1 LQQETIYDVVIIG
14 GGLAGLSLAIQL
26 RRHPYKV
33 LVLEKEQYPFHRV
46 CGEYISFESWDF
58 LESLGYPLSEMNLPV
73 INHFIVTAPNGLKV
87 EQLLPQG
94 GFGISR
100 YKIDNELAQLA
111 RQAGA
116 LVVEGV
122 KATDVVLVSNIN
134 HIQTNQGLYKAKLV
148 VGCFGKRSNM
158 DVKWKRSFIN
168 NKATRL
174 NNYIGV
180 KYHVKTNQP
189 QNAIALHNFKDGYCG
204 VSKVEG
210 DEYCICYL
218 TTAAN
223 LQAFGGSFKAMEENL
238 LYQNPHLKELFTQS
252 AFLWKEPI
260 TIAQISF
267 QKKEMVYNNMLM
279 LGDAAGMI
287 APLCG
292 NGMSIALHGSKIAAG
307 LLHQYLQKKITY
319 NQLLYQYQQQWQQLF
334 SRRLWVGRFIQRI
347 FGKPFLTSI
356 FLRLLKPFPPIISFL
371 IRQTHGKPF

>member
-1 LQQETIYDVVIIG
+1 MQQETIYDVVIIG

-26 RRHPYKV
+26 RHHSYKV

-87 EQLLPQG
+87 ERTLPQG

-100 YKIDNELAQLA
+100 YKIDAELAQLA
-111 RQAGA
+111 RQAGVMV
-116 LVVEGV
+116 LEGV
-122 KATDVVLVSNIN
+122 KATDVVLVNQLN
-134 HIQTNQGLYKAKLV
+134 HISTNKGLFKAKLV
-148 VGCFGKRSNM
+148 VGCFGKRSNI
-158 DVKWKRSFIN
+158 DVKWKRNFIN
-168 NKATRL
+168 HKATRL

-180 KYHVKTNQP
+180 KYHIKTRLP

-210 DEYCICYL
+210 DEYCLCYL

-223 LQAFGGSFKAMEENL
+223 LQAYGNSVKAMEEKL
-238 LYQNPHLKELFTQS
+238 LYQNPHLKELFAS
-252 AFLWKEPI
+252 SEFLWKEPV
-260 TIAQISF
+260 TIAQVSF
-267 QKKEMVYNNMLM
+267 QKKELVYNNMLM

-307 LLHQYLQKKITY
+307 LLHQHLQGQITY
-319 NQLLYQYQQQWQQLF
+319 HRLLHQYQQQWQQLF

-356 FLRLLKPFPPIISFL
+356 FLQLLKPFPPIISFL